1 MKGRKPFEKNGTE
14 QFDAKKNLSEC
25 QTSNEREKGKPF
37 EKIWQ
42 KRIPVTIQVKGMYLS
57 TRIRAK
63 KV

>member
-1 MKGRKPFEKNGTE
+1 MRRYGTV

-42 KRIPVTIQVKGMYLS
+42 KRIPVTIQVKGMYLDIE
-57 TRIRAK
+57 RLQN
-63 KV
+63 